1 MTTDSQAFKDTLAQ
15 WSSGVTVVTTAL
27 RETLYGIT
35 VSSFASV
42 SLEPPLI
49 SVCVAK
55 KLFTHGVIEQ
65 SGVFAVNFLNH
76 EQVEWAKRFAGFY
89 PAIKDRFADITC
101 LTAVTGCPVFTDA
114 MGWLDCQVY
123 RAYDGGDHTILVGEV
138 VANGRGERSSPPL
151 VYYNR
156 QWGQFAALD

>member
-1 MTTDSQAFKDTLAQ
+1 MATHPQAFKDTLAQ
-15 WSSGVTVVTTAL
+15 WSSGVTVVTTAWHD
-27 RETLYGIT
+27 TWYGIT

-55 KLFTHGVIEQ
+55 KLFTHGVIAE
-65 SGVFAVNFLNH
+65 SSIFAVNILNR

-89 PAIKDRFADITC
+89 PEIKDRFADINC
-101 LTAVTGCPVFTDA
+101 LTAVTGCPVFPDA
-114 MGWLDCQVY
+114 MGWLDCRVY
-123 RAYDGGDHTILVGEV
+123 RAYDGGDHTIIVGEV
-138 VANGRGERSSPPL
+138 VANGHNERSHPPL

-156 QWGQFAALD
+156 QWGQFTALD